1 MKILLASSNFHGGGI
16 TSYALELINCYSI
29 DHEFYLMIGET
40 NGFINEKTFSRII
53 HANMNDL
60 SIENGKKVTSIINKL
75 NPDVLIISFARIV
88 GLIVPYL
95 NNNIRIISVSHSLRY
110 DESDI
115 AAFNA
120 PYIDRIIAL
129 SQYNMAYLRNKF
141 SIADEEKIQVIYN
154 FIKPTTST
162 PSIAEKKS
170 STHEPTIVF
179 AGGGAP
185 SKAPELVHAILLR
198 LLKTPANFRFYW
210 LGNTA
215 PPLKKFQLLKKIEQ
229 IVPND
234 PRVVFTGRIPRSE
247 AASIISRANIIL
259 TPSRREGCPMTLIEA
274 MSSGTIVLTSDYKNA
289 CREIVEDAKCG
300 KIISHRNVHDFVK
313 TILDIY
319 DNPVQYNY
327 CYDAS
332 KNYFERVLSFTGW
345 KNKMDKLIHET
356 DMQHKARVP
365 FSKEEFKKTLLRWK
379 RCSRFNALHMLL
391 FETLYPAA
399 TFFVRYLFIKHY
411 KK

>member
-1 MKILLASSNFHGGGI
+1 MKILLASSDFHGGGI
-16 TSYALELINCYSI
+16 TSYALELINCYSVE
-29 DHEFYLMIGET
+29 HEFYLMIGET
-40 NGFINEKTFSRII
+40 NGYLNKKTFSNII
-53 HANMNDL
+53 SANMNDL
-60 SIENGKKVTSIINKL
+60 SVENGKKIANTINKL

-110 DESDI
+110 DESDM

-129 SQYNMAYLRNKF
+129 SHYNLVYLRNKF

-154 FIKPTTST
+154 FIKPTTVP
-162 PSIAEKKS
+162 PSIAEKTA
-170 STHEPTIVF
+170 STHEPIIVF

-185 SKAPELVHAILLR
+185 SKSPELVHAILLE
-198 LLKTPANFRFYW
+198 LLKTPTNFRFYW

-234 PRVVFTGRIPRSE
+234 PRVVFTGRISRGE
-247 AASIISRANIIL
+247 AAFFISQANIIL

-274 MSSGTIVLTSDYKNA
+274 MSSGIIVLTSDYKNG

-300 KIISHRNVHDFVK
+300 KVISHRSVHEFVN
-313 TILDIY
+313 TISDICN
-319 DNPVQYNY
+319 NPMRYNY

-332 KNYFERVLSFTGW
+332 KNYFERVLSFTAW
-345 KNKMDKLIHET
+345 KDKMNKLIYET
-356 DMQHKARVP
+356 NMHHKPRVP
-365 FSKEEFKKTLLRWK
+365 FSEEEFKKMVSRW
-379 RCSRFNALHMLL
+379 RMCSHFNALHMLL
-391 FETLYPAA
+391 FETLYPAV
-399 TFFVRYLFIKHY
+399 TFFFRFLFLKRYNR
-411 KK
+411 